1 MDGSVTLTV
10 NKSSSVSSQLKHNYG
25 KAIRLIQ
32 SKSNHQLSVHI
43 VSKPRFNL
51 PSTPSTVLKSHETAS
66 LNNRRPN
73 ALYRWYFRSQDD
85 VMLVRLRSKPI
96 DK

>member
-43 VSKPRFNL
+43 VSKSDLITQVQQALGFGK
-51 PSTPSTVLKSHETAS
+51 VMVETAS
-66 LNNRRPN
+66 LNNRPTHCIVGIF
-73 ALYRWYFRSQDD
+73 AVKMMY
-85 VMLVRLRSKPI
+85 LVILRSKP
-96 DK
+96 